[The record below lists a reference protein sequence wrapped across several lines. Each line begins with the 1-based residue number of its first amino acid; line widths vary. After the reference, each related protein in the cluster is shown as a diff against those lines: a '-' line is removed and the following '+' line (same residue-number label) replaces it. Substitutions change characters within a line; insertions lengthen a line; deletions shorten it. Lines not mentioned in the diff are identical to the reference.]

1 MLVRPE
7 QLALHLR
14 DPAWVVFDCR
24 HDLQDHAKGRRLYDE
39 GHVPGARFAA
49 VETDLSG
56 AKTGRNGR
64 HPLPAPEA
72 FADYLARQGVSEKSM
87 VVAYDDIGGM
97 YAARLW
103 WMARWI
109 GLTRVA
115 LLDGGL
121 PKWMAEN
128 RPVDRAAPVPVAA
141 KLTARV
147 DASLVWTADEVLAQ
161 LNDPAYA
168 LVDARTAERYRGE
181 TEPIDPVAGHIPGA
195 VNRFY
200 KMNLNADLT
209 LRPAAELAREFAD
222 LTGRRPPGRVG
233 HHCGSG
239 VTACANI
246 FAMELAGLAG
256 SKLYNGSWSEWVS
269 DRARPVAKGAA
280 P

>member
-1 MLVRPE
+1 MLVRSE
-7 QLALHLR
+7 QLASHLR

-24 HDLQDHAKGRRLYDE
+24 HDLLDHAKGRRLYDE
-39 GHVPGARFAA
+39 GHIPGAHFAA

-64 HPLPAPEA
+64 HPLPTPEA
-72 FADYLARQGVSEKSM
+72 FAGFLARHGVSAETT

-103 WMARWI
+103 WLARWI
-109 GLTRVA
+109 GLTRVV

-121 PKWMAEN
+121 PKWVVEG
-128 RPVDRAAPVPVAA
+128 RLVDRAVPAPVPST
-141 KLTARV
+141 LTARA
-147 DASLVWTADEVLAQ
+147 DASLVWTVDDVMAQ
-161 LNDPAYA
+161 LRDPGRV

-195 VNRFY
+195 VNRSY
-200 KMNLNADLT
+200 KLNLQADLT
-209 LRPAAELAREFAD
+209 LRPAAELAREFSN
-222 LTGRRPPGRVG
+222 LTGHRPPATVG

-246 FAMELAGLAG
+246 FAMELAGLPG

-269 DRARPVAKGAA
+269 DPARPIGKGAT